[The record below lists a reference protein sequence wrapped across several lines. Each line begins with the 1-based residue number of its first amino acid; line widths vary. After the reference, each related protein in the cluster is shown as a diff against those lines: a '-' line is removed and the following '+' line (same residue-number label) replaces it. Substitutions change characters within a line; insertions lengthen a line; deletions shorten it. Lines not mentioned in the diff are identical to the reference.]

1 MNQKAIQPKFQQS
14 VFETLRVLNQQKKD
28 LQIRLKHHQKYKERS
43 QVFKV
48 ESQLEAVQS
57 KIREY
62 RRARKELQDQTA

>member
-28 LQIRLKHHQKYKERS
+28 LQIRLKHHQKYKKRS

-48 ESQLEAVQS
+48 ESQLEALQS
-57 KIREY
+57 KIKEY